1 MLQVKAKTVGA
12 AAVLPFDSKV
22 AKGLS
27 FVDRFDLPY
36 TMYRVDGADMWV
48 PRGLVASKRFA
59 CPMGSIFYDEGVPI
73 NPEDNFK
80 PRAPYVVDQT
90 RVVKEACQLLDKG
103 EDFILQAPTGYGKTY
118 LGAKM
123 ISHVKKRTLI
133 ITTKED
139 IIDQWK
145 TALVATC
152 GLKLSE
158 IGVWRGIL
166 QPAPHQQVVVGL
178 VQSIMKG
185 PERYGKAAYM
195 GFGMVICDE
204 VHRMGA
210 EKFSEAMWWL
220 PAWHRVGL
228 SATPHRKDGRG
239 QVFRAHIGPVLVKAK
254 QDVMKFKV
262 IVQGT
267 GWKVPRV
274 HWYGAYQKMPHSFG
288 RTMNVESKMG
298 GSKQRNA
305 MIVRFC
311 KTAVVKGRHIIVFS
325 SCISHLEALHAALV
339 EGGILD
345 IKIGW
350 YVGLTNY
357 PKGIP
362 KREKLAMRE
371 RAKVAPVILA
381 TYQMASE
388 ATDIPWL
395 DCAVLATPRADVE
408 QIVGRIR
415 RAWEGK
421 KKPVVLDLVDT
432 DSHVFEAY
440 WKSRRKWYEKVGAEI
455 VVK

>member
-12 AAVLPFDSKV
+12 AAVLPFDSKI
-22 AKGLS
+22 ADRLT
-27 FVDRFDLPY
+27 FIDRFDLKY
-36 TMYRVDGADMWV
+36 LLYRIDGDYMWV
-48 PRGLVASKRFA
+48 PRGYAAPGTHLSVDVGQTIKVA
-59 CPMGSIFYDEGVPI
+59 
-73 NPEDNFK
+73 DNFK
-80 PRAPYVVDQT
+80 PQAPYEADQA
-90 RVVKEACQLLDKG
+90 RVVNEACELLNHHRN
-103 EDFILQAPTGYGKTY
+103 FILQAPTGYGKTY

-123 ISHVKKRTLI
+123 ISHVQKRTLI

-139 IIDQWK
+139 IINQWAIAVRK
-145 TALVATC
+145 TC
-152 GLKLSE
+152 GFSNNE
-158 IGVWRGIL
+158 IGIWRGDFV
-166 QPAPHQQVVVGL
+166 PSPDHKVVISL
-178 VQSIMKG
+178 VQSVMKG
-185 PERYGKAAYM
+185 PDRYGDLAYM

-239 QVFRAHIGPVLVKAK
+239 NVFRAHIGPVLVKAK
-254 QDVMKFKV
+254 QDVMKFRV
-262 IVQGT
+262 ITQGT

-274 HWYGAYQKMPHSFG
+274 FWYGAYQKMPHTFG
-288 RTMNVESKMG
+288 RTMHVEKKMG
-298 GSKQRNA
+298 ESKQRNA

-311 KTAVVKGRHIIVFS
+311 KAAVTKGRHTIVFS
-325 SCISHLEALHAALV
+325 SCISHLQALHAALV

-421 KKPVVLDLVDT
+421 KTPVVFDLVDT
-432 DSHVFEAY
+432 DSHVFAAY

-455 VVK
+455 VIK